1 MKITLQAVTKEIH
14 GVSVLNNANCEFLSG
29 NIYGVVGPNGSGKT
43 MLLRVISG
51 LIRPTHGNVF
61 VDGQTLH
68 KDISFPPNAGI
79 IIEKPELLPYFTG
92 YENLKY
98 LAEIRRLVSNDQIQ
112 KFMKMFALDPNSKQP
127 VKKYSLGMKQKL
139 GVIQA
144 IMENPDVLIL
154 DEPFNALD
162 ESTVAM
168 LHNLFLEYKLKGKLI
183 ILTSHHYDDIS
194 AICNQ
199 VLTIQDGTIQKN
211 STNICFQEKC
221 TDAILCD

>member
-1 MKITLQAVTKEIH
+1 MKITLHSVTKEIK
-14 GVSVLNNANCEFLSG
+14 GVSVLNNINYEFICG

-51 LIRPTHGNVF
+51 LIRPTHGSVF
-61 VDGQTLH
+61 VDEKILH

-79 IIEKPELLPYFTG
+79 IIEKPELLPFFTG

-98 LAEIRRLVSNDQIQ
+98 LSEIRRLVSGDQIRE
-112 KFMKMFALDPNSKQP
+112 FMKMFALVPDSKQL

-144 IMENPDVLIL
+144 IMEDPDVLIL

-162 ESTVAM
+162 ENTVAM
-168 LHNLFLEYKLKGKLI
+168 LHNMFLEYREKGKLI
-183 ILTSHHYDDIS
+183 IITSHHYDDIV

-199 VLTIQDGTIQKN
+199 VLTIQDGTIREN
-211 STNICFQEKC
+211 GIDIS
-221 TDAILCD
+221 A